1 MNDQKYDLYIDGEL
15 AAENMELQYAVVF
28 MKALFETYYNE
39 AADGMEVTVKRR
51 WAMPEEVKDDG
62 NRK

>member
-28 MKALFETYYNE
+28 TKALFETYCSE

-51 WAMPEEVKDDG
+51 WAMTEEVKDDG

>member
-1 MNDQKYDLYIDGEL
+1 MSDQKYDLYIDGEL
-15 AAENMELQYAVVF
+15 ATENIELQYAVVF
-28 MKALFETYYNE
+28 TKALFEAYNNE

-51 WAMPEEVKDDG
+51 WAMTEEVKDDG

>member
-28 MKALFETYYNE
+28 MKALFETFYNE
-39 AADGMEVTVKRR
+39 AGMEVTVKRR
-51 WAMPEEVKDDG
+51 NKDDD
-62 NRK
+62 

>member
-28 MKALFETYYNE
+28 MKALFETFYNE
-39 AADGMEVTVKRR
+39 AEMEVTVKGRVHD
-51 WAMPEEVKDDG
+51 AEAD
-62 NRK
+62 